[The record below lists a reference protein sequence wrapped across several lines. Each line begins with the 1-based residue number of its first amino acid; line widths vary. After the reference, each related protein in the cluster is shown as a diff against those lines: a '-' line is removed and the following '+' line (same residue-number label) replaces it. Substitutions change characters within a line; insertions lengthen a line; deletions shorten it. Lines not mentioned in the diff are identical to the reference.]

1 MLDGGGIVGVAYNK
15 STITNCYN
23 IGIIECDF
31 IEYAGITGYTSS
43 SQNNTL
49 ENNYYLENIING
61 TSDDKISIDGI
72 KVTSS
77 ENLKNLSSILGT
89 AFKQDINNINNGY
102 PILQWQ

>member
-1 MLDGGGIVGVAYNK
+1 MLDGGGIVGIAYNK

-43 SQNNTL
+43 SQNNTI

-61 TSDDKISIDGI
+61 TSNDKIIIDGI
-72 KVTSS
+72 AVKTSD
-77 ENLKNLSSILGT
+77 ELKNIYSTLGD
-89 AFKQDINNINNGY
+89 AFEEDLNNINNGY
-102 PILQWQ
+102 PILTWQ